1 MAAHDLPYRV
11 FTDHCTAQHDTAK
24 HVTAE
29 HDTAE
34 HDTAEPES
42 LWRMVAVIHV
52 RRLTIE
58 ASARGRGALQ
68 A

>member
-1 MAAHDLPYRV
+1 MAAHDLPSRV

-58 ASARGRGALQ
+58 ASASGRGALQ

>member
-11 FTDHCTAQHDTAK
+11 FTDHCTAQ
-24 HVTAE
+24 

-58 ASARGRGALQ
+58 ASASGRGALQ

>member
-34 HDTAEPES
+34 PES

-52 RRLTIE
+52 RRLPIE
-58 ASARGRGALQ
+58 ASASGRGALQ

>member
-24 HVTAE
+24 

-58 ASARGRGALQ
+58 ASASGRGALQ

>member
-11 FTDHCTAQHDTAK
+11 FTDHCTAQHDTAE
-24 HVTAE
+24 HV
-29 HDTAE
+29 
-34 HDTAEPES
+34 TAEPES

-58 ASARGRGALQ
+58 ASASGRGALQ

>member
-52 RRLTIE
+52 QRLTIE
-58 ASARGRGALQ
+58 ASASGRGALQ